1 MTLYDRTLARLSRRE
16 LLKIAWYLGAGA
28 VAAPLTARCTLAK
41 PIFDAYPFA
50 LGVAS
55 GDPAPDGVVLWT
67 RLAPAP
73 LEGGGMPMADV
84 EVDWEIARDPRFQSI
99 AQRGTAIAR
108 PEIGHSVHV
117 EVEGLE
123 PSRDYWYRFRAGDE
137 VSRVGR
143 TKTAPPAG
151 AAVDRLRFAVCG
163 CNNYE
168 QGWFTAFRRIAEEQF
183 DFVFHT
189 GDYIYEARATG
200 GRSDAAVRQ
209 HNGREPYTL
218 VDYRNRYALYK
229 MDRDLMAAHA
239 SAPWIVTWDDHEV
252 DNNYAGDFDERGTP
266 PELFVLRRAAAYQ
279 AYYETMPLRRSA
291 LPSGSH
297 MRIYRRLHFGSL
309 VDFSVLDTRQWRSD
323 QACGDGMRT
332 NCAEALDPARTMMGA
347 EQEQWLYDNL
357 ADTHARWTVIG
368 QQVPTFARD
377 FKSWDADSRFAM
389 DKWDGYVA
397 ARQRLYAHIT
407 SSKAPNPIVLS
418 GDVHVHYAADLK
430 MDFENPRSP
439 TIGVELT
446 NTSITSAGDGAD
458 ISGDWEAIK
467 NDNPHI
473 KYHSARRGYI
483 ACTATPATL
492 RAEFKILDRVTMP
505 DQPIRTGGTIV
516 VEAGRPGGTT
526 D

>member
-1 MTLYDRTLARLSRRE
+1 MTPYTRTLAGFSRRE

-28 VAAPLTARCTLAK
+28 VAVPLSTGRARAK
-41 PIFDAYPFA
+41 PIFDAYPFT

-55 GDPAPDGVVLWT
+55 GDPAPDGIVLWT

-73 LEGGGMPMADV
+73 LDGGGMPMADV
-84 EVDWEIARDPRFQSI
+84 DVDWEIARDARFQAI
-99 AQRGTAIAR
+99 VQRGTAIAR

-117 EVEGLE
+117 EVSGLE
-123 PSRDYWYRFRAGDE
+123 ASHEYWYRFRAGDE
-137 VSRVGR
+137 TSRTGR
-143 TKTAPPAG
+143 TRTAPAAG

-189 GDYIYEARATG
+189 GDYIYEARANG
-200 GRSDAAVRQ
+200 GRSDAVVRQ

-266 PELFVLRRAAAYQ
+266 PELFALRRAAAYQ
-279 AYYETMPLRRSA
+279 AYYETMPLRRAA
-291 LPSGSH
+291 LPADGH
-297 MRIYRRLHFGSL
+297 MRIYRRLRFGAL
-309 VDFSVLDTRQWRSD
+309 MDLNVLDTRQWRSD
-323 QACGDGMRT
+323 QACGDGMRS
-332 NCAEALDPARTMMGA
+332 NCTEALDPARTMMGA
-347 EQEQWLYDNL
+347 EQERWLYDNL
-357 ADTHARWTVIG
+357 ADAHARWTVIG

-377 FKSWDADSRFAM
+377 FKGWDEDSRFAM

-397 ARQRLYAHIT
+397 ARQRLYAHLKE
-407 SSKAPNPIVLS
+407 SKAPNPIVLS
-418 GDVHVHYAADLK
+418 GDVHQHYAADLK
-430 MDFENPRSP
+430 MDFTNPRSA

-446 NTSITSAGDGAD
+446 NTSITSVGDGSD
-458 ISGDWEAIK
+458 VSGEWDAIK
-467 NDNPHI
+467 SDNPHI
-473 KYHSARRGYI
+473 TYHSARRGYI
-483 ACTATPATL
+483 ACTATPAAL
-492 RAEFKILDRVTMP
+492 RAEFKILDRVTVP
-505 DQPIRTGGTIV
+505 DLPIRVGGTIV